1 MLNDVGVLA
10 AVALGGYFFGSFP
23 TAYLLVKR
31 FGHKNILEWGTGN
44 VGTAN
49 VYRATNSKVLA
60 FATLAGDML
69 KAALAILAG
78 VYVARTAG
86 IQGDIGAGVA
96 GVAAITGHNYS
107 AFLRL
112 KGGRGLACA
121 AALAFYFAPALV
133 GLWVLLFLVTVAL
146 TRLIVVGQMA
156 AMVAMP
162 IIAYFAFPQ
171 AAVPSYF
178 ATALVLIKH
187 APRIKNVLDG
197 TEPKMYYKIRE
208 PPDD

>member
-1 MLNDVGVLA
+1 MLDIVGVLA
-10 AVALGGYFFGSFP
+10 AVAVGGYFFGSFP

-31 FGHKNILEWGTGN
+31 FGRKNILEWGTGN

-60 FATLAGDML
+60 LATLAGDML
-69 KAALAILAG
+69 KCALAILGG
-78 VYVARTAG
+78 VYVARAAG
-86 IQGDIGAGVA
+86 IQGDIGAGVG

-107 AFLRL
+107 VFLRL

-121 AALAFYFAPALV
+121 AVLGFYFTPAMV
-133 GLWVLLFLVTVAL
+133 GLWVLMFLVTVAF
-146 TRLIVVGQMA
+146 TRLMVVGQMA

-162 IIAYFAFPQ
+162 VIAYFAFPQ

-208 PPDD
+208 SPDD